1 MVLREVF
8 AVILKEFF
16 CSDIERVFCSDIER
30 VFCSDID
37 RGFFAVILKEVFCSD
52 IERGD
57 FNRKRVGRVSINI
70 GKRERLPT
78 KRKNCNLQ
86 TPWKNII

>member
-1 MVLREVF
+1 M
-8 AVILKEFF
+8 ILKMKGF
-16 CSDIERVFCSDIER
+16 FCSDIER

-37 RGFFAVILKEVFCSD
+37 RGFFCSD

-70 GKRERLPT
+70 GKRGRLPT
-78 KRKNCNLQ
+78 KRKTATCKLCGKEFFERGKCKKQVSEQNR
-86 TPWKNII
+86 TYVSS